1 MSALTGFFLAK
12 NTKETKLTARIKRMN
27 ATLTHRGP
35 EHVGDYLEAAV
46 GLAIGYRHHGLV
58 RETPENQ
65 PSKTSASGRFHLVYS
80 GDPTNTTTLLARIE
94 KSGLKDALKSLSTTF
109 TFALWDKHEQTLTIG
124 RDHVGDQPLYYGQ
137 LAGDFVFGSELKAL
151 LAGQEH
157 RPEINR
163 RALDL
168 FIRHGVVPTPFSI
181 YEGIHKLEPGCFLT
195 IKNPQ
200 DTGKLTR
207 YWDAA
212 QAVTDGLAAQFTGTD
227 TQAIDQLETLLL
239 EILERATTADV
250 PVGSF
255 LSGGI
260 DSSLLVSLMQKVSK
274 TPVPTFSIGFAE
286 AGYNE
291 ATDAARIAKH
301 LGTDHHELYV
311 TAEQAQAVISQL
323 PTIYDEPFA
332 DASQI
337 PTFLVSQLAK
347 KTVGVAM
354 SGDGGDENFAG
365 YNRHLWAPRV
375 WATLGKLPA
384 PLRTATARGL
394 FALPAPQI
402 DAAYQR
408 AERFIPARAQIRLPA
423 DKIHKLAGLLAATT
437 TDALYARL
445 TSQWQDP
452 AAVVIGATGT
462 PHAFTHEPATE
473 NLTERIMYRDL
484 TFYVLDDGAVKVERA
499 SAANGLK
506 VRTPLLDHEL
516 IEFAWRLP
524 MHLKIR
530 NGQGKWILR
539 QLLSRQVPTE
549 LFERPKS
556 GFGVPIGDWL
566 RGPLRPWADEL
577 LNPDRLHSEGFFH
590 PAPITRTWH
599 EHLSGTRNAQHQLWN
614 ILMFQAWL
622 DATNSTFTTRSNA

>member
-1 MSALTGFFLAK
+1 
-12 NTKETKLTARIKRMN
+12 MN
-27 ATLTHRGP
+27 ATLTHRGSG
-35 EHVGDYLEAAV
+35 HAGYHIDAAA
-46 GLAIGYRHHGLV
+46 GLAIGHRHPGIV
-58 RETPENQ
+58 QETHENK
-65 PSKTSASGRFHLVYS
+65 PSKASASGRFHLVYS
-80 GDPTNTTTLLARIE
+80 GDATNTTALLARIE
-94 KSGLKDALKSLSTTF
+94 SIGLERALESVHGTF
-109 TFALWDKHEQTLTIG
+109 VFALWDERDQTLTLG
-124 RDHVGDQPLYYGQ
+124 RDRVGIQPLYYGQ
-137 LAGDFVFGSELKAL
+137 LGEAFVFGSELKAL

-157 RPEINR
+157 RPQINR

-181 YEGIHKLEPGCFLT
+181 YEGIHKLEPGCFIT
-195 IKNPQ
+195 VKNPQ
-200 DTGKLTR
+200 DTGQLTR

-212 QAVTDGLAAQFTGTD
+212 RAVTDGLAKQFTGTD
-227 TQAIDQLETLLL
+227 SQAIDQLDTLLL

-291 ATDAARIAKH
+291 ATDAARVAKH

-332 DASQI
+332 DSSQI

-347 KTVGVAM
+347 KSVGVAM
-354 SGDGGDENFAG
+354 SGDGGDELFAG

-408 AERFIPARAQIRLPA
+408 AERFLPARAHIRLPA
-423 DKIHKLAGLLAATT
+423 DKLHKLAGLLAATT

-452 AAVVIGATGT
+452 AAVVIGATGQ
-462 PHAFTHEPATE
+462 PQAFTHEPATE

-499 SAANGLK
+499 SSANGLT

-516 IEFAWRLP
+516 IEFAWHLP
-524 MHLKIR
+524 MHLKLR

-539 QLLSRQVPTE
+539 QLLARHVPPE

-566 RGPLRPWADEL
+566 RGPLRPWAEQL

-590 PAPITRTWH
+590 PEPITRTWQ

-614 ILMFQAWL
+614 VLMFQAWNEARVKSFNKTETL
-622 DATNSTFTTRSNA
+622 TVNN